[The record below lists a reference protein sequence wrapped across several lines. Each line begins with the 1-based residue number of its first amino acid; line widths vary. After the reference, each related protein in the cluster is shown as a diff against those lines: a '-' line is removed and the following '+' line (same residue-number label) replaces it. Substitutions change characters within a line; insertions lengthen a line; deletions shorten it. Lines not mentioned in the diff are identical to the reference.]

1 LSFLVLDGSFHTGD
15 SPQPVLVKH
24 RNKKGWRD
32 GLAVKSS
39 GCSSREPWFNS
50 QYPHEGSQP
59 PVTVDPRDPTPSSG
73 LLGQQ
78 TFGWC

>member
-1 LSFLVLDGSFHTGD
+1 
-15 SPQPVLVKH
+15 
-24 RNKKGWRD
+24 
-32 GLAVKSS
+32 LAVKSS